1 MYTVPLR
8 MSYARFMVLCVIKKC
23 LLQIFHTDCGKNFTV
38 LFLVDTARDVGSD
51 NLKRQIEFIISVAST
66 INFNHIAVISY
77 ATKAEVVITPGQS
90 SNFSEFAQTLREA
103 NYSLDHLKNL
113 GKAFEKAQEISH
125 LFTASKPGIT
135 VAMISGKSHDDPAP
149 PATDLKK
156 RGVTIVAIVF
166 TGAGYSMVQVSL
178 FVSKPDTDHIVTT
191 EFSSLKYSVNIARD
205 AICKGEVYQ
214 TPKRIV
220 TRMSPKAESLHS

>member
-1 MYTVPLR
+1 
-8 MSYARFMVLCVIKKC
+8 MSYARFMVLCAIKKC

-77 ATKAEVVITPGQS
+77 ATKAEVIITPGQA

-156 RGVTIVAIVF
+156 RGVTVVAIVF

-191 EFSSLKYSVNIARD
+191 EFTSLKHSVSIARD

-220 TRMSPKAESLHS
+220 TRMSSKAESLHS

>member
-1 MYTVPLR
+1 MCNQKNIC
-8 MSYARFMVLCVIKKC
+8 F
-23 LLQIFHTDCGKNFTV
+23 QIFLTDCGKNFTV
-38 LFLVDTARDVGSD
+38 LFLVDTARDVGGD

-66 INFNHIAVISY
+66 MNFNHIAVISY
-77 ATKAEVVITPGQS
+77 ATKAEIIITPGQA
-90 SNFSEFAQTLREA
+90 SNFSEFSQTLRDA

-113 GKAFEKAQEISH
+113 GQAFEKAQEITH

-149 PATDLKK
+149 PAADLKN

-166 TGAGYSMVQVSL
+166 TGASYSMVQVSL

-191 EFSSLKYSVNIARD
+191 EFSSLKHSVNIARD

-214 TPKRIV
+214 IPKRIV
-220 TRMSPKAESLHS
+220 ARMSAKAESLH

>member
-1 MYTVPLR
+1 M
-8 MSYARFMVLCVIKKC
+8 
-23 LLQIFHTDCGKNFTV
+23 
-38 LFLVDTARDVGSD
+38 DTARDVGSD

-66 INFNHIAVISY
+66 ISFNHIAVISY
-77 ATKAEVVITPGQS
+77 ATKAEIIITPGQA
-90 SNFSEFAQTLREA
+90 SNFSEFAQTLRNT

-135 VAMISGKSHDDPAP
+135 VAMISGKSHDDPSPSA
-149 PATDLKK
+149 ADLKR

-166 TGAGYSMVQVSL
+166 TSAGYSSMVQVSL

-191 EFSSLKYSVNIARD
+191 EFSSLKHSVNIARD
-205 AICKGEVYQ
+205 AICKGEIYQ

-220 TRMSPKAESLHS
+220 AHMSSKAESLHS

>member
-1 MYTVPLR
+1 
-8 MSYARFMVLCVIKKC
+8 MSYVRFGVLCAIKNIC
-23 LLQIFHTDCGKNFTV
+23 FQIFHTDCGKNVTV

-51 NLKRQIEFIISVAST
+51 NLKRKIEFIISVAST

-77 ATKAEVVITPGQS
+77 ATKAKIIIAPGQV
-90 SNFSEFAQTLREA
+90 SNFSEFAQTLRGA

-113 GKAFEKAQEISH
+113 GRAFEKAQEISN
-125 LFTASKPGIT
+125 LFIASKPGIT

-149 PATDLKK
+149 PAADLKK

-166 TGAGYSMVQVSL
+166 TGAGYSFMVQVSL

-191 EFSSLKYSVNIARD
+191 EFSSLKHSVNIARD

-214 TPKRIV
+214 IPKRIV
-220 TRMSPKAESLHS
+220 TRMSSKADSLHS